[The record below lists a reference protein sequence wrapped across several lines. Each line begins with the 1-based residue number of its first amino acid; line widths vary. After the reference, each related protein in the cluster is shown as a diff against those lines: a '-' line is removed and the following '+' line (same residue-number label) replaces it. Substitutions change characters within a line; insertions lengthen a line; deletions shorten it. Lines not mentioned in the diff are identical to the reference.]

1 MQRLALALA
10 VGALVAVGLP
20 APGQFFAIGLGIAAM
35 GTGWVM
41 FKRCTAAGG
50 ARLVGAAAVTLGLL
64 GIVLATVRVVI
75 TLAAIGHLEQ
85 LVS

>member
-20 APGQFFAIGLGIAAM
+20 APGQFVAIGLGIAAM
-35 GTGWVM
+35 GSGWVM
-41 FKRCTAAGG
+41 FRRRTAAGG
-50 ARLVGAAAVTLGLL
+50 ARLLGAAAVTVGGVGLVLG
-64 GIVLATVRVVI
+64 AVRVVI

-85 LVS
+85 LAS